1 MATAD
6 PGGFRSVLRLPAFR
20 HLWLS
25 ELLALSAQ
33 NGIHFVQLV
42 LIERLTGR
50 SVHIGL
56 MIMAFSLPPVLFS
69 PLAGVVVDRVPKK
82 WIILIA
88 NLLRG
93 GLAFS
98 YVFFLK
104 VLSGDALLAMVF
116 LITFLGSSLGAF
128 FNPAV
133 LAKIPLVV
141 GEHRLMIANSLF
153 NVTIAGAQFLGLI
166 LVAPAAVKLL
176 GLSGAFVVMSL
187 LYLGAFLV
195 ALQLPRAVERRV
207 KGVTA
212 ASGFERMRQE
222 FREGWHYVAT
232 HRLVLLAILQLTLV
246 ATLIMIL
253 AMIAPGFSARV
264 LGLAPE
270 DAVIVFAPAGL
281 GMVLAILFLGRYGN
295 RLPHT
300 WLQFA
305 MLTLTGVGFGFLAYI
320 SRDYSALRIPIL
332 DVYPQ
337 RVLPLTGMVAINA
350 LFIGFGLYSVN
361 TIAQTVVQR
370 YTPAGL
376 RGRVFT
382 VQFMLANLVGLIPL
396 LGAATLADLLGIPVL
411 IRWIAIAAILV
422 AVITLLYAL
431 RTGAELNEPQDG

>member
-6 PGGFRSVLRLPAFR
+6 SGGFRSVLRLPAFR
-20 HLWLS
+20 QLWLS
-25 ELLALSAQ
+25 ELFALSAQ

-69 PLAGVVVDRVPKK
+69 PLAGMVVDRVPKK

-88 NLLRG
+88 NVLRG
-93 GLAFS
+93 GLALS
-98 YVFFLK
+98 YVFFLRA
-104 VLSGDALLAMVF
+104 LSGDALLIMVF

-141 GEHRLMIANSLF
+141 GDQRLMVANSLF

-166 LVAPAAVKLL
+166 LLAPAAVKLV
-176 GLSGAFVVMSL
+176 GLSGAFSLMSA
-187 LYLGAFLV
+187 LYLGAFVV
-195 ALQLPRAVERRV
+195 ALRLPRDAGRRV

-212 ASGFERMRQE
+212 ASGFEQMRQE

-232 HRLVLLAILQLTLV
+232 HRLVRLAILQLTLV

-270 DAVIVFAPAGL
+270 DAVIVFAPAGV
-281 GMVLAILFLGRYGN
+281 GMLLAIIFLGRYGS
-295 RLPHT
+295 RIPQT
-300 WLQFA
+300 WLQFVML
-305 MLTLTGVGFGFLAYI
+305 MLTGAGFGVLAFV
-320 SRDYSALRIPIL
+320 SRDYSSLRIPIF

-337 RVLPLTGMVAINA
+337 RLLPLTGMVALTA

-361 TIAQTVVQR
+361 TIAQTTVQR
-370 YTPAGL
+370 FTPAGL

-396 LGAATLADLLGIPVL
+396 LGAATLADLLGIPIL
-411 IRWIAIAAILV
+411 IRWIAIAAIGV
-422 AVITLLYAL
+422 AVLTLVYAL
-431 RTGAELNEPQDG
+431 RTAPEVGRPKEG